1 MEKTQGAKRQKSF
14 NVVLLVILKLIDAFG
29 PENWPCKE
37 IEALITPEADT
48 HNKPLKANIQ
58 QVIRNLIISL

>member
-14 NVVLLVILKLIDAFG
+14 NVVLTIILKLIDSFG
-29 PENWPCKE
+29 PDNWPYKD

-48 HNKPLKANIQ
+48 NHKPLKANIQ
-58 QVIRNLIISL
+58 QVL